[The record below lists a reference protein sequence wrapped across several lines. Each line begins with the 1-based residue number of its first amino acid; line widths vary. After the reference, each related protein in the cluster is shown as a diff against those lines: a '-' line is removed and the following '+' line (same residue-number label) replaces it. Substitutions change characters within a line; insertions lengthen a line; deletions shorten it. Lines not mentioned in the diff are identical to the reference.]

1 MCIVMA
7 ASPKPATHSLRPSL
21 VIAEALVDRQDPG
34 QIVDRA
40 RKLGLSPV
48 LTNTVVSVC
57 CGQRHCAP
65 PHAQASATL
74 TDAPQP

>member
-1 MCIVMA
+1 MA
-7 ASPKPATHSLRPSL
+7 ASPKPANYPLRPSL
-21 VIAEALVDRQDPG
+21 VVAEALVDRQNPR

-57 CGQRHCAP
+57 CGQHHCTPA
-65 PHAQASATL
+65 HAQASVAL
-74 TDAPQP
+74 TGSPRR